1 MEEELRRFLSRYLGQ
16 GEEKKDY
23 VQQDDIDMLVLDA
36 VDDGVEQKIIDYGT
50 AHPEAPFW
58 DLGKI
63 PDGTGPHSMT
73 QEEIDAEPDEED

>member
-50 AHPEAPFW
+50 AHPEATFW
-58 DLGKI
+58 DLARRNRRRTGRGGLTYGKR
-63 PDGTGPHSMT
+63 
-73 QEEIDAEPDEED
+73 

>member
-1 MEEELRRFLSRYLGQ
+1 MEEELRRFLSRYLGH

-23 VQQDDIDMLVLDA
+23 VQQDDIDMLVLD
-36 VDDGVEQKIIDYGT
+36 GVEQKIIDYGT
-50 AHPEAPFW
+50 AHPEATFW